1 MNNKTKPKFN
11 AYTDLPH
18 GDDDQR
24 STADLG
30 IEFVHF
36 DADDNPESVQT
47 IPLGKFISD
56 TPLSSEEY
64 FMTRSLVAAQAAKQQ
79 APVETEATSLNV
91 RPGYGRRCFAYA
103 AGGIGLGALCDICQ
117 TCLHTPL

>member
-1 MNNKTKPKFN
+1 MHCLGQALFMVKKLSFHAMETSMNKKTNPKFN

-24 STADLG
+24 STDDLG

-47 IPLGKFISD
+47 IPLGRFISD

-64 FMTRSLVAAQAAKQQ
+64 FMTRSLVAAQAAK
-79 APVETEATSLNV
+79 
-91 RPGYGRRCFAYA
+91 
-103 AGGIGLGALCDICQ
+103 
-117 TCLHTPL
+117 

>member
-1 MNNKTKPKFN
+1 MHCLGQAPFMVKKLSFHAMETSMNKQTKPKFN

-64 FMTRSLVAAQAAKQQ
+64 FMTRSLVAAQAAK
-79 APVETEATSLNV
+79 
-91 RPGYGRRCFAYA
+91 
-103 AGGIGLGALCDICQ
+103 
-117 TCLHTPL
+117 

>member
-1 MNNKTKPKFN
+1 METSMNNNTKPKFN

-18 GDDDQR
+18 GDDDQL

-30 IEFVHF
+30 IEFVYF

-47 IPLGKFISD
+47 IPLGRFISD

-64 FMTRSLVAAQAAKQQ
+64 FMTRSLVAAQAAK
-79 APVETEATSLNV
+79 
-91 RPGYGRRCFAYA
+91 
-103 AGGIGLGALCDICQ
+103 
-117 TCLHTPL
+117 